1 MALSRFAFTAAPARA
16 HRLSLS
22 GDGRLGWVWCVA
34 GWRGRAHAVD
44 ALLAVAALPGLEP
57 LDRLEGGPMVAALL

>member
-1 MALSRFAFTAAPARA
+1 MALSQLRVHGRPARPQW
-16 HRLSLS
+16 LWLS

-34 GWRGRAHAVD
+34 GRRGRAHAVD